1 MPPVKNRPMPIP
13 APTAPHPPVTFMAAI
28 RTPLLVQL
36 AHIALSSLWNGA
48 GLWRV
53 AHGQAPLGPS
63 ASLVV
68 LGLVLGT
75 GALMVWGARS
85 HPRGYAL
92 ASAAMGLALL
102 APITG
107 ALVLDAAQWPS
118 PWWHWGGLA
127 LNAAGL
133 AGNLWGLRCWHR
145 YTRATPRMLA
155 A

>member
-1 MPPVKNRPMPIP
+1 M
-13 APTAPHPPVTFMAAI
+13 TFMAAI
-28 RTPLLVQL
+28 RTPLCVQWT
-36 AHIALSSLWNGA
+36 HIALSSLWNGA

-53 AHGQAPLGPS
+53 AHEQAPLGPS

-75 GALMVWGARS
+75 GAIMVWGARS
-85 HPRGYAL
+85 DPRWYAV

-118 PWWHWGGLA
+118 PWWHWGGLT
-127 LNAAGL
+127 LNGVGL
-133 AGNLWGLRCWHR
+133 AGNLWGLRCWQR
-145 YTRATPRMLA
+145 YTRPTRSVLPV
-155 A
+155 